1 MKQFEIKK
9 IKIVWDVF
17 IKAVVLTFFF
27 VNVGIMVADG
37 LPDRSA
43 LGTKFIQT
51 IERYQAFG
59 MLYQPWSMFAPNPM
73 NTNAY
78 VEADIK
84 FTDGSTAVWKMPRP
98 TIVNGARKVL
108 TADRYRIVGQ
118 ETLLPNENE
127 LVWFDISK
135 YVLREIATIESK
147 GQGRVVSEI
156 TFSRFS
162 NKVLLPNEAPF
173 IPHGTM
179 STEFLK
185 ESVFVYKPTTEK
197 VRYEAKN
204 AAQ

>member
-9 IKIVWDVF
+9 IKIVWNVF

-51 IERYQAFG
+51 VERYQAFG

-84 FTDGSTAVWKMPRP
+84 FTDGTTTVWKMPRP
-98 TIVNGARKVL
+98 SIISGARKVL

-147 GQGRVVSEI
+147 GQGRVVAEI

-162 NKVLLPNEAPF
+162 NKVLLPDEAPF
-173 IPHGTM
+173 IPHGQM

-204 AAQ
+204 VVQ